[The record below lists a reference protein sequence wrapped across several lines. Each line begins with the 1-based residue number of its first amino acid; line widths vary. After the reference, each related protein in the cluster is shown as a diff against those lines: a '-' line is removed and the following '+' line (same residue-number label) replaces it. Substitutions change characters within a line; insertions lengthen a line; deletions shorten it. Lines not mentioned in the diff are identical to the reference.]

1 MAQYIRRRLI
11 TAIPVFFGI
20 TMLVFLLVDLAPGD
34 LTDLMGE
41 GAASTVEQAAME
53 AAVGLDQPLP
63 VRYLLWLAGLFRGD
77 LGRSYHYGQDVSDL
91 IVQRIGPSLLLTG
104 TGVVLTVAIAVPL
117 GVAAAWKP
125 KGAWDRL
132 SHLFTISGSAV
143 PGFFLALVAIYLFS
157 VRLGWLPSSG
167 MYRSVGGGDMA
178 DLLRHLILPAGVVGV
193 SNVGSILRQTQ
204 SACLEVLGEDYIIT
218 ARAKGLREGVVVVR
232 HALGSALIPV
242 LTSILTHIPHIIGG
256 SVVVERIFG
265 WPGMGSLMFSAVSGR
280 DYNVVMGG
288 TVVMALAVLLTSLL
302 LDVVYGLV
310 DPRVRYGER

>member
-20 TMLVFLLVDLAPGD
+20 TILVFLLVDLAPGD

-41 GAASTVEQAAME
+41 GSASTTEQTAME
-53 AAVGLDQPLP
+53 AAFGLDQPLP
-63 VRYLLWLAGLFRGD
+63 ARYVTWLAGLFRGD

-91 IVQRIGPSLLLTG
+91 IAQRLGPSLILTG
-104 TGVVLTVAIAVPL
+104 TGVVLAVAIAVPL
-117 GVAAAWKP
+117 GVLAAWKP
-125 KGAWDRL
+125 KGMWDRL
-132 SHLFTISGSAV
+132 AHLFTISGSAV
-143 PGFFLALVAIYLFS
+143 PGFFLALVAIFLFS

-167 MYRSVGGGDMA
+167 MYRTAGGGDLG
-178 DLLRHLILPAGVVGV
+178 DLLRHLILPAGIIGV

-204 SACLEVLGEDYIIT
+204 SACLEVMGEDYIMT
-218 ARAKGLREGVVVVR
+218 ARAKGLREGAVVVR
-232 HALGSALIPV
+232 HALRSALIPV

-280 DYNVVMGG
+280 DYNVVMGV

-302 LDVVYGLV
+302 LDVVYGFV
-310 DPRVRYGER
+310 DPRVRYGGR

>member
-104 TGVVLTVAIAVPL
+104 TGVVLAVAIAVPL

>member
-20 TMLVFLLVDLAPGD
+20 TILVFLLVDLAPGD

-41 GAASTVEQAAME
+41 GSASTTEQTAME
-53 AAVGLDQPLP
+53 AAFGLDQPLP
-63 VRYLLWLAGLFRGD
+63 ARYITWLAGLFRGD

-91 IVQRIGPSLLLTG
+91 IAQRIGPSLILTG
-104 TGVVLTVAIAVPL
+104 TGVLLAVAIAVPL
-117 GVAAAWKP
+117 GVLAAWKP
-125 KGAWDRL
+125 KGMWDRL
-132 SHLFTISGSAV
+132 AHLFTISGSAV
-143 PGFFLALVAIYLFS
+143 PGFFLALVAIFLFS

-167 MYRSVGGGDMA
+167 MYRTAGGGDLG
-178 DLLRHLILPAGVVGV
+178 DLLRHLILPAGIIGV

-204 SACLEVLGEDYIIT
+204 SACLEVMGEDYIMT
-218 ARAKGLREGVVVVR
+218 ARAKGLREGAVVVR
-232 HALGSALIPV
+232 HALRSALIPV

-280 DYNVVMGG
+280 DYNVVMGV

-302 LDVVYGLV
+302 LDVVYGFV
-310 DPRVRYGER
+310 DPRVRYGGR

>member
-53 AAVGLDQPLP
+53 AAVGLDQSLP
-63 VRYLLWLAGLFRGD
+63 IRYLLWLAGLFRGD
-77 LGRSYHYGQDVSDL
+77 LGRSYHYGQDVSHL

-104 TGVVLTVAIAVPL
+104 TGVVLAVAIAVPL

-132 SHLFTISGSAV
+132 AHLFTISGSAV

-302 LDVVYGLV
+302 LDVVYCMV
-310 DPRVRYGER
+310 DTRVRYGER

>member
-20 TMLVFLLVDLAPGD
+20 TILAFLLVDLAPGD

-41 GAASTVEQAAME
+41 GAAGETERAAME
-53 AAVGLDQPLP
+53 AALGLDQPLP
-63 VRYLLWLAGLFRGD
+63 TRYALWLAGLFHGD
-77 LGRSYHYGQDVSDL
+77 LGRSYHYGQEVSEL
-91 IVQRIGPSLLLTG
+91 IVQRLWPSLLLTG
-104 TGVVLTVAIAVPL
+104 TGVVLAVVIAVPL
-117 GVAAAWKP
+117 GMLAAWEP
-125 KGAWDRL
+125 RGGWGRL
-132 SHLFTISGSAV
+132 AHLFTVFGSAV
-143 PGFFLALVAIYLFS
+143 PGFFLALAAIFLFS
-157 VRLGWLPSSG
+157 VKLGWLPASG
-167 MYRSVGGGDMA
+167 MYRAAGGGGA
-178 DLLRHLILPAGVVGV
+178 GDLLRHLILPAGIIGL
-193 SNVGSILRQTQ
+193 SNVGGILRQTQ
-204 SACLEVLGEDYIIT
+204 SACLEVLGEDYIMT
-218 ARAKGLREGVVVVR
+218 ARAKGLRERVVLVR
-232 HALGSALIPV
+232 HALRSALIPV

-280 DYNVVMGG
+280 DSNVIMGV

>member
-20 TMLVFLLVDLAPGD
+20 TILVFLLVDLAPGD

-41 GAASTVEQAAME
+41 GSTSTTEQKAME
-53 AAVGLDQPLP
+53 AAFGLDQPLP
-63 VRYLLWLAGLFRGD
+63 ARYVTWLAGLFRGD

-91 IVQRIGPSLLLTG
+91 IAQRIGPSLILTG
-104 TGVVLTVAIAVPL
+104 TGVLLAVAIAVPL
-117 GVAAAWKP
+117 GVLAAWKP
-125 KGAWDRL
+125 KGLWDRL
-132 SHLFTISGSAV
+132 AHLFTISGSAV
-143 PGFFLALVAIYLFS
+143 PGFFLALVAIFLFS

-167 MYRSVGGGDMA
+167 MYQTAGGGDLG
-178 DLLRHLILPAGVVGV
+178 DLLRHLILPAGIIGV

-204 SACLEVLGEDYIIT
+204 SACLEVMGEDYIMT
-218 ARAKGLREGVVVVR
+218 ARAKGLREGAVVVR
-232 HALGSALIPV
+232 HALRSALIPV

-280 DYNVVMGG
+280 DYNVVMGV

-302 LDVVYGLV
+302 LDVVYGFV
-310 DPRVRYGER
+310 DPRVRYGGR

>member
-104 TGVVLTVAIAVPL
+104 TGVLLAVAIAVPL

-132 SHLFTISGSAV
+132 AHLFTISGSAV

>member
-20 TMLVFLLVDLAPGD
+20 TILVFLLVDLAPGD

-41 GAASTVEQAAME
+41 GAAGETERAAME
-53 AAVGLDQPLP
+53 AALGLDQPLP
-63 VRYLLWLAGLFRGD
+63 TRYALWLAGLFHGD
-77 LGRSYHYGQDVSDL
+77 LGRSYHYGQEVSEL
-91 IVQRIGPSLLLTG
+91 IVQRLWPSLLLTG
-104 TGVVLTVAIAVPL
+104 TGVVLAVVIAVPL
-117 GVAAAWKP
+117 GMLAAWEP
-125 KGAWDRL
+125 RGGWGRL
-132 SHLFTISGSAV
+132 AHLFTVFGSAV
-143 PGFFLALVAIYLFS
+143 PGFFLALAAIFLFS
-157 VRLGWLPSSG
+157 VKLGCLPSSG
-167 MYRSVGGGDMA
+167 MYRAAGGGGA
-178 DLLRHLILPAGVVGV
+178 GDLLRHLILPAGIIGL
-193 SNVGSILRQTQ
+193 SNVGGILRQTQ
-204 SACLEVLGEDYIIT
+204 SACLEVLGEDYIMT
-218 ARAKGLREGVVVVR
+218 ARAKGLREQVVLVR
-232 HALGSALIPV
+232 HALRSALIPV

-280 DYNVVMGG
+280 DFNVIMGV

>member
-20 TMLVFLLVDLAPGD
+20 TILVFLLVDLAPGD

-41 GAASTVEQAAME
+41 GSTSTTEQTAME
-53 AAVGLDQPLP
+53 AAFGLDQPLP
-63 VRYLLWLAGLFRGD
+63 ARYVTWLAGLFRGD

-91 IVQRIGPSLLLTG
+91 IAQRIGPSLILTG
-104 TGVVLTVAIAVPL
+104 TGVLLAVAIAIPL
-117 GVAAAWKP
+117 GVLAAWKP
-125 KGAWDRL
+125 KGLWDRL
-132 SHLFTISGSAV
+132 AHLFTISGSAV
-143 PGFFLALVAIYLFS
+143 PGFFLALVAIFLFS

-167 MYRSVGGGDMA
+167 MYQTAGGGDLG
-178 DLLRHLILPAGVVGV
+178 DLLRHLILPAGIIGV

-204 SACLEVLGEDYIIT
+204 SACLEVMGEDYIMT
-218 ARAKGLREGVVVVR
+218 ARAKGLREGAVVVR
-232 HALGSALIPV
+232 HALRSALIPV

-280 DYNVVMGG
+280 DYNVVMGV

-302 LDVVYGLV
+302 LDVVYGFV
-310 DPRVRYGER
+310 DPRVRYGGR

>member
-63 VRYLLWLAGLFRGD
+63 VRYLLWLAGLFCGD

-104 TGVVLTVAIAVPL
+104 TGVVLAVAIAVPL

-132 SHLFTISGSAV
+132 AHLFTISGSAV

>member
-63 VRYLLWLAGLFRGD
+63 VRYLLWLAGLFCGD
-77 LGRSYHYGQDVSDL
+77 LGRSYHYGQDVSHL

-104 TGVVLTVAIAVPL
+104 TGVVLAVAIAVPL

-132 SHLFTISGSAV
+132 AHLFTISGSAV

>member
-104 TGVVLTVAIAVPL
+104 TGVVLAVAIAVPL

-132 SHLFTISGSAV
+132 AHLFTISGSAV

-218 ARAKGLREGVVVVR
+218 ARAKGLREGVVVAR

>member
-77 LGRSYHYGQDVSDL
+77 LGRSYHYGQDVSHL

-104 TGVVLTVAIAVPL
+104 TGVVLAVAIAVPL

-132 SHLFTISGSAV
+132 AHLFTISGSAV

-218 ARAKGLREGVVVVR
+218 ARAKGLREGVVVAR

>member
-104 TGVVLTVAIAVPL
+104 TGVVLAVAIAVPL

-132 SHLFTISGSAV
+132 AHLFTISGSAV

-218 ARAKGLREGVVVVR
+218 ARAKGLREGVVVAR

-242 LTSILTHIPHIIGG
+242 LTSILTHVPHIIGG

>member
-104 TGVVLTVAIAVPL
+104 TGVLLAVAIAVPL

-132 SHLFTISGSAV
+132 AHLFTISGSAV

-218 ARAKGLREGVVVVR
+218 ARAKGLREGVVVAR

>member
-1 MAQYIRRRLI
+1 MAQYISRRLI

-63 VRYLLWLAGLFRGD
+63 VRYLLWLAGLFRCD

-104 TGVVLTVAIAVPL
+104 TGVVLAVAIAVPL

-132 SHLFTISGSAV
+132 AHLFTISGSAV

>member
-91 IVQRIGPSLLLTG
+91 IAQRIGPSLLLTG
-104 TGVVLTVAIAVPL
+104 TGVVLAVAIAVPL

-132 SHLFTISGSAV
+132 AHLFTISGSAV

-157 VRLGWLPSSG
+157 VRLDWLPSSG

-178 DLLRHLILPAGVVGV
+178 DLLHHLILPAGVVGV

>member
-20 TMLVFLLVDLAPGD
+20 TILVFLLVDLAPGD

-41 GAASTVEQAAME
+41 GSSSTTEQTAMA

-63 VRYLLWLAGLFRGD
+63 ARYVTWLAGLFHGD
-77 LGRSYHYGQDVSDL
+77 LGRSYHYGQDVSAL
-91 IVQRIGPSLLLTG
+91 IAQRIVPSLILTG
-104 TGVVLTVAIAVPL
+104 TGVVLAVAIAVPL
-117 GVAAAWKP
+117 GVLAAWKP
-125 KGAWDRL
+125 KGMWDRL
-132 SHLFTISGSAV
+132 AHLFTISGSAV
-143 PGFFLALVAIYLFS
+143 PGFFLALVAIFLFS

-167 MYRSVGGGDMA
+167 MYRTAGGGDLG
-178 DLLRHLILPAGVVGV
+178 DLLRHLILPAGIIGV

-204 SACLEVLGEDYIIT
+204 SACLEVMGEDYIMT
-218 ARAKGLREGVVVVR
+218 ARAKGLREGAVVVR
-232 HALGSALIPV
+232 HALRSALIPV

-280 DYNVVMGG
+280 DYNVVMGV

-302 LDVVYGLV
+302 LDVVYGFV
-310 DPRVRYGER
+310 DPRVRYGGR

>member
-104 TGVVLTVAIAVPL
+104 TGVVLAVAIAVPL

-132 SHLFTISGSAV
+132 AHLFTISGSAV

>member
-63 VRYLLWLAGLFRGD
+63 ARYLLWLAGLFRGD

-104 TGVVLTVAIAVPL
+104 TGVVLAVAIAVPL

-132 SHLFTISGSAV
+132 AHLFTISGSAV

>member
-20 TMLVFLLVDLAPGD
+20 TILVFLLVDLAPGD

-41 GAASTVEQAAME
+41 GSSSTTEQTAME
-53 AAVGLDQPLP
+53 AAFGLDQPLP
-63 VRYLLWLAGLFRGD
+63 ARYVTWLAGLFHGD
-77 LGRSYHYGQDVSDL
+77 LGRSYHYGQDVSAL
-91 IVQRIGPSLLLTG
+91 IAQRIGPSLILTG
-104 TGVVLTVAIAVPL
+104 TGVVLAVAIAVPL
-117 GVAAAWKP
+117 GVLAAWKP
-125 KGAWDRL
+125 KGMWERL
-132 SHLFTISGSAV
+132 AHLFTISGSAV
-143 PGFFLALVAIYLFS
+143 PGFFLALVAIFLFS

-167 MYRSVGGGDMA
+167 MYRTAGGGDLG
-178 DLLRHLILPAGVVGV
+178 DLLRHLILPAGIIGV

-204 SACLEVLGEDYIIT
+204 SACLEVMGEDYIMT
-218 ARAKGLREGVVVVR
+218 ARAKGLREGAVVVR
-232 HALGSALIPV
+232 HALRSALIPV

-280 DYNVVMGG
+280 DYNVVMGV

-302 LDVVYGLV
+302 LDVVYGFV
-310 DPRVRYGER
+310 DPRVRYGGR

>member
-41 GAASTVEQAAME
+41 GAASTVEQATME

-63 VRYLLWLAGLFRGD
+63 VRHLLWLAGLFRGD

-104 TGVVLTVAIAVPL
+104 TGVVLAVAIAVPL

-132 SHLFTISGSAV
+132 AHLFTISGSAV

-218 ARAKGLREGVVVVR
+218 ARAKGLREGVVVAR

>member
-20 TMLVFLLVDLAPGD
+20 TILVFLLVDLAPGD

-41 GAASTVEQAAME
+41 GSTSTTEQTAME
-53 AAVGLDQPLP
+53 AAFGLDQPLP
-63 VRYLLWLAGLFRGD
+63 ARYVTWLAGLFHGD

-91 IVQRIGPSLLLTG
+91 IAQRIGPSLILTG
-104 TGVVLTVAIAVPL
+104 TGVLLAVAIAIPL
-117 GVAAAWKP
+117 GVLAAWKP
-125 KGAWDRL
+125 KGLWDRL
-132 SHLFTISGSAV
+132 AHLFTISGSAV
-143 PGFFLALVAIYLFS
+143 PGFFLALVAIFLFS

-167 MYRSVGGGDMA
+167 MYQTAGGGDLG
-178 DLLRHLILPAGVVGV
+178 DLLRHLILPAGIIGV

-204 SACLEVLGEDYIIT
+204 SACLEVMGEDYIMT
-218 ARAKGLREGVVVVR
+218 ARAKGLREGAVVVR
-232 HALGSALIPV
+232 HALRSALIPV

-265 WPGMGSLMFSAVSGR
+265 WPGMGSLIFSAVSGR
-280 DYNVVMGG
+280 DYNVVMGV

-302 LDVVYGLV
+302 LDVVYGFV
-310 DPRVRYGER
+310 DPRVRYGGR

>member
-63 VRYLLWLAGLFRGD
+63 VRYLLWLAGLLRGD

-104 TGVVLTVAIAVPL
+104 TGVVLA
-117 GVAAAWKP
+117 
-125 KGAWDRL
+125 
-132 SHLFTISGSAV
+132 HLFTISGSAV

>member
-1 MAQYIRRRLI
+1 MAQYIHRRFI

-20 TMLVFLLVDLAPGD
+20 TILVFLLVDLAPGD

-41 GAASTVEQAAME
+41 GSTSTTEQTAME
-53 AAVGLDQPLP
+53 AAFGLDQPLP
-63 VRYLLWLAGLFRGD
+63 ARYVTWLAGLFRGD

-91 IVQRIGPSLLLTG
+91 IAQRIGPSLILTG
-104 TGVVLTVAIAVPL
+104 TGVLLAVAIAIPL
-117 GVAAAWKP
+117 GVLAAWKP
-125 KGAWDRL
+125 KGLWDRL
-132 SHLFTISGSAV
+132 AHLFTISGSAV
-143 PGFFLALVAIYLFS
+143 PGFFLALVAIFLFS

-167 MYRSVGGGDMA
+167 MYQTAGGGDLG
-178 DLLRHLILPAGVVGV
+178 DLLRHLILPAGIIGV

-204 SACLEVLGEDYIIT
+204 SACLEVMGEDYIMT
-218 ARAKGLREGVVVVR
+218 ARAKGLREGAVVVR
-232 HALGSALIPV
+232 HALRSALIPV

-280 DYNVVMGG
+280 DYNVVMGV

-302 LDVVYGLV
+302 LDVVYGFV
-310 DPRVRYGER
+310 DPRVRYGGR

>member
-41 GAASTVEQAAME
+41 GAASTVEQATME

-104 TGVVLTVAIAVPL
+104 TGVVLAVAIAVPL

-132 SHLFTISGSAV
+132 AHLFTISGSAV

-218 ARAKGLREGVVVVR
+218 ARAKGLREGVVVAR

>member
-20 TMLVFLLVDLAPGD
+20 TILVFLLVDLAPGD

-41 GAASTVEQAAME
+41 GSTSTTEQTAME
-53 AAVGLDQPLP
+53 AAFGLDQPLP
-63 VRYLLWLAGLFRGD
+63 ARYVTWLAGLFRGD

-91 IVQRIGPSLLLTG
+91 IAQRIGPSLILTG
-104 TGVVLTVAIAVPL
+104 TGVLLAVAIAIPL
-117 GVAAAWKP
+117 GVLAAWKP
-125 KGAWDRL
+125 KGLWDRL
-132 SHLFTISGSAV
+132 AHLFTISGSAV
-143 PGFFLALVAIYLFS
+143 PGFFLALVAIFLFS

-167 MYRSVGGGDMA
+167 MYQTAGGGDLG
-178 DLLRHLILPAGVVGV
+178 DLLRHLILPAGIIGV

-204 SACLEVLGEDYIIT
+204 SACLEVMGEDYIMT
-218 ARAKGLREGVVVVR
+218 ARAKGLREGAVVVR
-232 HALGSALIPV
+232 HALRSALIPV

-280 DYNVVMGG
+280 DYNVVMGVA
-288 TVVMALAVLLTSLL
+288 VVMALAVLLTSLL
-302 LDVVYGLV
+302 LDVVYGFV
-310 DPRVRYGER
+310 DPRVRYGGR

>member
-20 TMLVFLLVDLAPGD
+20 TILVFLLVDLAPGD

-41 GAASTVEQAAME
+41 GAAGETERAAME
-53 AAVGLDQPLP
+53 AALGLDQPLP
-63 VRYLLWLAGLFRGD
+63 TRYALWLAGLFHGD
-77 LGRSYHYGQDVSDL
+77 LGRSYHYGQEVSEL
-91 IVQRIGPSLLLTG
+91 IVQRLWPSLLLTG
-104 TGVVLTVAIAVPL
+104 TGVVLAVVIAVPL
-117 GVAAAWKP
+117 GMLAAWEP
-125 KGAWDRL
+125 RGGWGRL
-132 SHLFTISGSAV
+132 AHLFTVFGSAV
-143 PGFFLALVAIYLFS
+143 PGFFLALAAIFLFS
-157 VRLGWLPSSG
+157 VKLGWLPASG
-167 MYRSVGGGDMA
+167 MYRAAGGGGA
-178 DLLRHLILPAGVVGV
+178 GDLLCHLILPAGIIGL
-193 SNVGSILRQTQ
+193 SNVGGILRQTQ
-204 SACLEVLGEDYIIT
+204 SACLEVLGEDYIMT
-218 ARAKGLREGVVVVR
+218 ARAKGLRERVVLVR
-232 HALGSALIPV
+232 HALRSALIPV

-280 DYNVVMGG
+280 DFNVIMGV

>member
-1 MAQYIRRRLI
+1 MAQYIRRRFI

-20 TMLVFLLVDLAPGD
+20 TILVFLLVDLAPGD

-41 GAASTVEQAAME
+41 GSTSTTEQTAME
-53 AAVGLDQPLP
+53 AAFGLDQPLP
-63 VRYLLWLAGLFRGD
+63 ARYVTWLAGLFRGD

-91 IVQRIGPSLLLTG
+91 IAQRIGPSLILTG
-104 TGVVLTVAIAVPL
+104 TGVLLAVAIAIPL
-117 GVAAAWKP
+117 GVLAAWKP
-125 KGAWDRL
+125 KGLWDRL
-132 SHLFTISGSAV
+132 AHLFTISGSAV
-143 PGFFLALVAIYLFS
+143 PGFFLALVAIFLFS

-167 MYRSVGGGDMA
+167 MYQTAGGGDLG
-178 DLLRHLILPAGVVGV
+178 DLLRHLILPAGIIGV

-204 SACLEVLGEDYIIT
+204 SACLEVMGEDYIMT
-218 ARAKGLREGVVVVR
+218 ARAKGLREGAVVVR
-232 HALGSALIPV
+232 HALRSALIPV

-280 DYNVVMGG
+280 DYNVVMGV

-302 LDVVYGLV
+302 LDVVYGFV
-310 DPRVRYGER
+310 DPRVRYGGR

>member
-20 TMLVFLLVDLAPGD
+20 TILVFLLVDLAPGD

-41 GAASTVEQAAME
+41 GSASTTEQTAME
-53 AAVGLDQPLP
+53 AAFGLDQPLP
-63 VRYLLWLAGLFRGD
+63 ARYVTWLAGLFRGD

-91 IVQRIGPSLLLTG
+91 IAQRLGPSLILTG
-104 TGVVLTVAIAVPL
+104 TGVVLAVAIAVPL
-117 GVAAAWKP
+117 GVLAAWKP
-125 KGAWDRL
+125 KGMWDRL
-132 SHLFTISGSAV
+132 AHLFTISGSAV
-143 PGFFLALVAIYLFS
+143 PGFFLALVAIFLFS

-167 MYRSVGGGDMA
+167 MYRTAGGGDLG
-178 DLLRHLILPAGVVGV
+178 DLLRHLILPAGIIGV

-204 SACLEVLGEDYIIT
+204 SACLEVMGEDYIMT
-218 ARAKGLREGVVVVR
+218 ARAKGLREGAVVVR
-232 HALGSALIPV
+232 HSLRSALIPV

-280 DYNVVMGG
+280 DYNVVMGV

-302 LDVVYGLV
+302 LDVVYGFV
-310 DPRVRYGER
+310 DPRVRYGGR